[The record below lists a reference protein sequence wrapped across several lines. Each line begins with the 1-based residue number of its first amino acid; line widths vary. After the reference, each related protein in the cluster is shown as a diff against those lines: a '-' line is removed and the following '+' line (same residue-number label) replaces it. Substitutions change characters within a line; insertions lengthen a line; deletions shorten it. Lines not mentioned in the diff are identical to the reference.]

1 MVTLTTMSANA
12 NLSKIFDEMAAV
24 LELTGANPFR
34 VNAHAKV
41 ARVLDD
47 LTVDV
52 ASLADDAKKL
62 TAIEG
67 IGEGSAKKII
77 EYVQTGRVK
86 EHDELVA
93 QVPAGLF
100 DVMQVPGLGPKTVKM
115 LWEKAGITDIPSL
128 KAALDSDALTS
139 LPRMGAKT
147 IENIRKSLAFAA
159 TAGERVR
166 LGRAMPIAESLVNAI
181 SAVKGVTQVAFAGS
195 LRRGRET
202 IGDID
207 ILASTK
213 TDAARKRVAEAFL
226 AMPEVS
232 ETIAS
237 GETKCSVRL
246 HAGLQAD
253 LRLVDDAEFGAAL
266 LYFTGSKDHNIALRE
281 RAIKRGMRLNE
292 YGLFREHRSKE
303 GDAPPQKRGEK
314 PIASKTEEDIYA
326 ALDLAWI
333 PPEMREARGEID
345 AAELPG
351 TLPKL
356 IELDDIKAELHAH
369 TIESDGRMT
378 IDELA
383 ERAKARGFHT
393 IAVTDHSKSSAQA
406 NGLSP
411 ERLRKHIDAIRE
423 ADARIKGITI
433 LAGSEVDIHADG
445 SLDYDDDLLA
455 ELDLVI
461 ASPHA
466 SLRQEPEKATDR
478 LLRAIRHP
486 LVHIIGHPTGRI
498 IQQREGL
505 SPDLHTLINAAVE
518 CNTALEINS
527 NYMRLDLRDT
537 HVRAACEAG
546 ALIAI
551 NTDAHSPDDF
561 DQLRYGI
568 LTARRG
574 WLTATRCINA
584 WPKTKL
590 HHWLK
595 SKR

>member
-1 MVTLTTMSANA
+1 
-12 NLSKIFDEMAAV
+12 
-24 LELTGANPFR
+24 
-34 VNAHAKV
+34 
-41 ARVLDD
+41 
-47 LTVDV
+47 
-52 ASLADDAKKL
+52 
-62 TAIEG
+62 
-67 IGEGSAKKII
+67 
-77 EYVQTGRVK
+77 
-86 EHDELVA
+86 
-93 QVPAGLF
+93 
-100 DVMQVPGLGPKTVKM
+100 
-115 LWEKAGITDIPSL
+115 
-128 KAALDSDALTS
+128 
-139 LPRMGAKT
+139 
-147 IENIRKSLAFAA
+147 
-159 TAGERVR
+159 
-166 LGRAMPIAESLVNAI
+166 
-181 SAVKGVTQVAFAGS
+181 
-195 LRRGRET
+195 
-202 IGDID
+202 
-207 ILASTK
+207 
-213 TDAARKRVAEAFL
+213 
-226 AMPEVS
+226 
-232 ETIAS
+232 
-237 GETKCSVRL
+237 
-246 HAGLQAD
+246 
-253 LRLVDDAEFGAAL
+253 
-266 LYFTGSKDHNIALRE
+266 
-281 RAIKRGMRLNE
+281 
-292 YGLFREHRSKE
+292 
-303 GDAPPQKRGEK
+303 GEK

-345 AAELPG
+345 AAELSG
-351 TLPKL
+351 TLPRL
-356 IELDDIKAELHAH
+356 IGLDDIKAELHAH

-455 ELDLVI
+455 ELDIVI

-486 LVHIIGHPTGRI
+486 LVHIIGHPTGRV

-505 SPDLHTLINAAVE
+505 SPDLHALIEAAVE

-537 HVRAACEAG
+537 HVRAAAQAG

-574 WLTATRCINA
+574 WLTATQCINA
-584 WPKTKL
+584 WPKAKL
-590 HHWLK
+590 HSWLK